1 MEDEREYNF
10 LLNNILMNRNINFS
24 QYRPQILKRRI
35 QHRLHLSGCTTFL
48 EYIALLNKEPLEYD
62 ELLDCLT
69 IKVSEFFRDFKV
81 FDKLSEIV
89 LPEIISQ
96 KLTKGDN
103 TIRAWSCGAAH
114 GQEAFSLAILFSE
127 AQGRKFVDF
136 DIKIIAS
143 DIDKKALAEG
153 PWSSYSREALRKMAP
168 HFLFKYFTQFQENG
182 VNRYIVN
189 DRAKDLVSF
198 LYHNVISDRP
208 IPSVD
213 LILCRNLLIYFEK
226 ELQVKTINNLFSAL
240 NPGGF
245 LVLGKTE
252 NLPPQLIEY
261 FETVDLRERIYRKK

>member
-10 LLNNILMNRNINFS
+10 LLNKILMNRNIDFS

-35 QHRLHLSGCTTFL
+35 HHRLKLSGCKTFL
-48 EYIALLNKEPLEYD
+48 DYIALLNKEPQEYD
-62 ELLDCLT
+62 KLLDCLT

-81 FDKLSEIV
+81 FDQLSEIV
-89 LPEIISQ
+89 LPEIITQ
-96 KLTKGDN
+96 KQNQGDS

-114 GQEAFSLAILFSE
+114 GQEAFSLAILFRE
-127 AQGRKFVDF
+127 ALGRKFDDF

-143 DIDKKALAEG
+143 DIDKKALEEG
-153 PWSSYSREALRKMAP
+153 PWSAYSREALRKMAP
-168 HFLFKYFTQFQENG
+168 HLLFKYFTLFQENG
-182 VNRYIVN
+182 VTRYLVN
-189 DRAKDLVSF
+189 DRVRHLVNF

-208 IPSVD
+208 IPTMD
-213 LILCRNLLIYFEK
+213 LVLCRNLLIYFEK
-226 ELQVKTINNLFSAL
+226 DLQEKTLINLYSAL

-252 NLPPQLIEY
+252 TLPFQMVEY